1 MNVATMAAVAGMA
14 ASLLLGGIARAE
26 PPTAVI
32 ELGPLLGAR
41 RFTFA
46 DPSAASLRDYEATG
60 AFGVA
65 LRAEAYPLALAPNL
79 RLGGGFGY
87 HTTTGLY
94 SDTDRGRSIPSIWT
108 RLEAAAA
115 LRLAIG
121 DATVALGLGVQREH
135 FDFADGDP
143 ALPSARYLAL
153 RAGLALRVALGPIAL
168 LASGAALPVV
178 RLGGVS
184 ERWAKARA
192 FGFEGTFGVGVPLT
206 PNLEARA
213 LFGHTRYGSRYE
225 GPSSAVGGDA
235 SGATDALWRLQVTLV
250 FSY

>member
-1 MNVATMAAVAGMA
+1 MAAVAGMA
-14 ASLLLGGIARAE
+14 ASLLLGGVARAE
-26 PPTAVI
+26 PANVI
-32 ELGPLLGAR
+32 VELGPLLGAR
-41 RFTFA
+41 RFSFT
-46 DPSAASLRDYEATG
+46 DPSAATLRDYEATG

-79 RLGGGFGY
+79 RLGVGFGY

-108 RLEAAAA
+108 HLEAAAA
-115 LRLAIG
+115 LRLALG
-121 DATVALGLGVQREH
+121 DTTVALGLGVQREH
-135 FDFADGDP
+135 FDFADGDTTLP
-143 ALPSARYLAL
+143 AARYFGL
-153 RAGLALRVALGPIAL
+153 RAGLALRVPLGPLAL
-168 LASGAALPVV
+168 VASGAALPVT

-192 FGFEGTFGVGVPLT
+192 FGFEGTFGVAVPLT
-206 PNLEARA
+206 PTLEARA
-213 LFGHTRYGSRYE
+213 LVGHTRYGSRYE

-235 SGATDALWRLQVTLV
+235 SGATDALSRLQVTLV